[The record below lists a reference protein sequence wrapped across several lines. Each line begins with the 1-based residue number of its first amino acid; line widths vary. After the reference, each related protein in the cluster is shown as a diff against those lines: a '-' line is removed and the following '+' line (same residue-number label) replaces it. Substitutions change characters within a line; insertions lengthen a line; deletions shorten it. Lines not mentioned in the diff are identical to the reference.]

1 MHVWFIADITKR
13 YQKSLISELTYCKT
27 YIESG
32 IDILVHIEGG
42 TDNGTYRGVNSR
54 TDGQL
59 VEQTKRQLAG
69 RTDEQTDRQTEDNIV

>member
-1 MHVWFIADITKR
+1 MHVWFIADITKL

-27 YIESG
+27 YIERG
-32 IDILVHIEGG
+32 IDIHIEGG

-69 RTDEQTDRQTEDNIV
+69 RSDEQTDRRTEDNIV